1 MYMNTNAVTNL
12 EKFQRFV
19 KIWWLKGLS
28 TGLVLKPGYAI
39 WQFQSERDTMVK
51 ARGAVQTKKLKYY
64 HHFLSPYIRIR

>member
-1 MYMNTNAVTNL
+1 MLSQFL

-39 WQFQSERDTMVK
+39 WQVQSERDMMVNK
-51 ARGAVQTKKLKYY
+51 ARGAVQPKK
-64 HHFLSPYIRIR
+64 